1 MWLDSP
7 RNPKAP
13 LAGLKV
19 LELAR
24 VLAGPWAGQILADLG
39 ADVIKIE
46 SPEGDGT
53 RQWGPPWIERENG
66 EREAA
71 YYHAANRG
79 KRSIVAD
86 FRNEEDLARVRE
98 LAASADV
105 ALENFKTGKLAKF
118 GLDYDSLAKANP
130 ALVYCSITGFGQTGP
145 RAREAGYDFVIQA
158 MSGFMAL
165 TGEPQGQP
173 MKMGISISDLVCGLY
188 AVIGIQAALA
198 MRERTGRG
206 QHVDMSLLDCSVG
219 LLASQAMHLL
229 TTGEN
234 PPRMGNEHAQVS
246 AYGVFPVADGEVVL
260 APANDGLFLRDDD
273 GTPQVIDRA
282 TGKPAPHSDASVKPA
297 LQGEVKV
304 KGGGVAVPAFMLM
317 ADAYLTDDYAPE
329 TVAPQVGISAARIRQ
344 LAADLAEAAFASE
357 VVIDQPWTDWKG
369 EKHDKMIG
377 RPVSMHAMRGI
388 SAHSNG
394 FQTCRALH
402 MLQLLA

>member
-98 LAASADV
+98 LAASADI

-145 RAREAGYDFVIQA
+145 RAPEAGYDFVIQA

-260 APANDGLFLRDDD
+260 APANDGLFRKLLSLLGREDLLGEEKFATNEGRLANREELDAIIAAETRKWQLDELLADCVED
-273 GTPQVIDRA
+273 GIPAGRVNPIDAVFEEAQIRSRA
-282 TGKPAPHSDASVKPA
+282 MRIDLEGIPGVRSPFTFSEAELA
-297 LQGEVKV
+297 LDH
-304 KGGGVAVPAFMLM
+304 PS
-317 ADAYLTDDYAPE
+317 P
-329 TVAPQVGISAARIRQ
+329 R
-344 LAADLAEAAFASE
+344 
-357 VVIDQPWTDWKG
+357 KG
-369 EKHDKMIG
+369 EHG
-377 RPVSMHAMRGI
+377 
-388 SAHSNG
+388 
-394 FQTCRALH
+394 
-402 MLQLLA
+402 

>member
-260 APANDGLFLRDDD
+260 APANDGLFRKLLSLLGREDLLGEEKFATNEGRLANREELDAIIAAETRKWQLDELLADCVED
-273 GTPQVIDRA
+273 GIPAGRVNPIDAVFEEAQIQSRA
-282 TGKPAPHSDASVKPA
+282 MRIDLEGIPGVRSPFTFSEAELA
-297 LQGEVKV
+297 LDH
-304 KGGGVAVPAFMLM
+304 PS
-317 ADAYLTDDYAPE
+317 P
-329 TVAPQVGISAARIRQ
+329 R
-344 LAADLAEAAFASE
+344 
-357 VVIDQPWTDWKG
+357 KG
-369 EKHDKMIG
+369 EHG
-377 RPVSMHAMRGI
+377 
-388 SAHSNG
+388 
-394 FQTCRALH
+394 
-402 MLQLLA
+402 

>member
-71 YYHAANRG
+71 YYHATNRG

-188 AVIGIQAALA
+188 SVIGIQAALA

-260 APANDGLFLRDDD
+260 APANDGLFRKLLSLLGREDLLGEEKFATNEGRLANREELDAIIAAETRKWQLDELLADCVED
-273 GTPQVIDRA
+273 GIPAGRVNPIDAVFEEAQVQSRAMRIDLEGIPGVRSPFTFSEA
-282 TGKPAPHSDASVKPA
+282 ELA
-297 LQGEVKV
+297 LDH
-304 KGGGVAVPAFMLM
+304 PS
-317 ADAYLTDDYAPE
+317 P
-329 TVAPQVGISAARIRQ
+329 R
-344 LAADLAEAAFASE
+344 
-357 VVIDQPWTDWKG
+357 KG
-369 EKHDKMIG
+369 EHG
-377 RPVSMHAMRGI
+377 
-388 SAHSNG
+388 
-394 FQTCRALH
+394 
-402 MLQLLA
+402 